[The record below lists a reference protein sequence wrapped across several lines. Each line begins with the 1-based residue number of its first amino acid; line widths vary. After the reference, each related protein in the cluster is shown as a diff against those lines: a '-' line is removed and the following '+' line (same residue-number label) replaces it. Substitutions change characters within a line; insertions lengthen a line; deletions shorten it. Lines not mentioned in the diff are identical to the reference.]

1 MGHAGPQG
9 VCGVYI
15 YVLLHT
21 RGFLLL
27 QGLRYGRVLGMK
39 VLNAIGY
46 LLFKLS
52 TSLSKITWYL
62 SLMFIAIS
70 LVVMVLLVVKIS

>member
-1 MGHAGPQG
+1 M
-9 VCGVYI
+9 
-15 YVLLHT
+15 
-21 RGFLLL
+21 
-27 QGLRYGRVLGMK
+27 LGMK

-62 SLMFIAIS
+62 SLIFIAIS
-70 LVVMVLLVVKIS
+70 LVVMVLLIVKII

>member
-1 MGHAGPQG
+1 
-9 VCGVYI
+9 
-15 YVLLHT
+15 
-21 RGFLLL
+21 
-27 QGLRYGRVLGMK
+27 LGMK

-46 LLFKLS
+46 LLFKLF

-62 SLMFIAIS
+62 SLIFIAIS